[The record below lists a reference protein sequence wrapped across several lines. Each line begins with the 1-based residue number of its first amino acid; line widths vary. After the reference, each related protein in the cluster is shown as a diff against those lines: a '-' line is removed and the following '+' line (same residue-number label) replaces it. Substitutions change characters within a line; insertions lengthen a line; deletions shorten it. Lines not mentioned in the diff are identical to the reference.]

1 MTCSYTLSLEC
12 KEFRKYLIHEV
23 PKHMP
28 LEVLKSKLNEFDIS
42 VITGNERSL
51 RYIANV
57 WELLLWKDYK
67 SRYFRLAEMYWLKN
81 LAETKENVKR
91 IVNLSIEVRKVV
103 TTFQKESD
111 NVSPE
116 RQMSKNENI
125 FVLERFRSLKA
136 KKKCMLMTK
145 RENSLLCC
153 KLKMGV
159 LPVM

>member
-1 MTCSYTLSLEC
+1 
-12 KEFRKYLIHEV
+12 
-23 PKHMP
+23 
-28 LEVLKSKLNEFDIS
+28 
-42 VITGNERSL
+42 
-51 RYIANV
+51 
-57 WELLLWKDYK
+57 
-67 SRYFRLAEMYWLKN
+67 MYWLKN

-153 KLKMGV
+153 KLKIGV